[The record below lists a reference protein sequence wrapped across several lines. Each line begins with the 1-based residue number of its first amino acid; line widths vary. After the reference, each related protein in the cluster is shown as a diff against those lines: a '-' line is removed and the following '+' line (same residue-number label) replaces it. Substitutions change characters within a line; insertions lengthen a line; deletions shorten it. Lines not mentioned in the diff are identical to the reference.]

1 MTADAPARPV
11 VGIVGSEG
19 AYGRWLRRFFAEG
32 MGLEVVGRDPADRR
46 SPPVRELVER
56 ADVLIFAAPIRH
68 TPALIAEYAQVA
80 DGIEQGRLWL
90 DVTSIKR
97 APVDAMLASRADVVG
112 LHPMTAPPKSPN
124 LKGRV
129 VVVCEARL
137 ARWRP
142 WLNALLEALEA
153 DCVHATPERHD
164 RAMAVVQAMV
174 HATHLAQAGVLPLG
188 LAR

>member
-1 MTADAPARPV
+1 
-11 VGIVGSEG
+11 
-19 AYGRWLRRFFAEG
+19 
-32 MGLEVVGRDPADRR
+32 
-46 SPPVRELVER
+46 
-56 ADVLIFAAPIRH
+56 
-68 TPALIAEYAQVA
+68 AEYAQVA

-137 ARWRP
+137 SPRWRG
-142 WLNALLEALEA
+142 WFDGLLQRLQGEYVRT
-153 DCVHATPERHD
+153 DPDRHD
-164 RAMAVVQAMV
+164 RIMALVQALV
-174 HATHLAQAGVLPLG
+174 HAGHLAQA
-188 LAR
+188 R